1 MGEVKMGTEATL
13 LKEFVGFLP
22 LFLLHISIGMTAS
35 FTTILIHYFEH
46 TQPDLKE
53 YSTLIGT
60 SEDYAQIIIAV
71 FGGFL
76 QQLIGPRRML
86 VLATIPNIAS
96 WTFLFFASD
105 QVAGLILSRLLA
117 GVSIGLMASNVYIAD
132 VASTKNV
139 VFFNYTRQIFITL
152 GAILMY
158 AVAQMIYKV
167 LDIEFYFV
175 SVFVVGFP
183 LLAFGALLFMKESPV
198 YLERRRRLLDE
209 AGPKANVAKLNLEKM
224 KFPASSPTVYIP
236 FVLIS
241 GLISLQHFS
250 GFTYTKRFTIQVLGA
265 MSNSSMPVES
275 QHSATVSRGVNTSS
289 SGSFSPDLADEPVP
303 LNTDSYYWAMLV
315 CGVYLVSS
323 LLVARLL
330 RSIRRRFM
338 FFISLFLTSICLIII
353 GFLMEERMLSSILS
367 DKTIHFLKVVF
378 LCLHTFVVQ
387 CGLQGLPTQL
397 ADVLFPS
404 SCKSIMKGICKAVTS
419 FTLVIFIFSINT
431 FELHQRFWIM
441 AGTLL
446 LTSPLLFILVPE
458 IRNIGKGMASNF
470 IMPFQTVFYILLPK
484 QEVRRKWSEAVRK
497 VSTMKAVIGMIDN
510 KLAKE
515 NALNTCVTYTRTF
528 TFLGEVTDIEEY
540 RTDPKLKRRNE
551 ELVTYVCNI
560 LPQSSYITTNW
571 KEVRVLVG
579 RGPTKF
585 PESLKESGGIFLFND
600 VLIVA
605 KCLLRSWRYVGETS
619 FAVQE
624 LEVTRLEENLII
636 TSKDE
641 RVRLAFTDGSEA
653 ETWKRFIEFCQESQ
667 DFRRASPQLLEVAEE
682 TQCLL

>member
-1 MGEVKMGTEATL
+1 MGSEVKMGTEATL

-22 LFLLHISIGMTAS
+22 LFLLHISTGMTAS

-46 TQPDLKE
+46 TQPHLKE

-96 WTFLFFASD
+96 WTILFFASH

-117 GVSIGLMASNVYIAD
+117 GASIGLMASNVYIAD

-152 GAILMY
+152 GAIMMY
-158 AVAQMIYKV
+158 AIAQIIYKV
-167 LDIEFYFV
+167 LDIEFYYV
-175 SVFVVGFP
+175 SLFVVGFP
-183 LLAFGALLFMKESPV
+183 LIAFGALLCMKESPV
-198 YLERRRRLLDE
+198 YLERRRRLLEE

-236 FVLIS
+236 FLLIS

-250 GFTYTKRFTIQVLGA
+250 GFTYTKRFTIQVLGS
-265 MSNSSMPVES
+265 MSTSKQSERNE
-275 QHSATVSRGVNTSS
+275 VNITK
-289 SGSFSPDLADEPVP
+289 GPLSPDLADEPVP
-303 LNTDSYYWAMLV
+303 LNTDNYYWAMLV

-338 FFISLFLTSICLIII
+338 FFISLFLTSLCLIGI
-353 GFLMEERMLSSILS
+353 GFLMEEKMLSSFLS
-367 DKTIHFLKVVF
+367 DTTIHLLKVVF

-404 SCKSIMKGICKAVTS
+404 SCKSIMKGITKAVT
-419 FTLVIFIFSINT
+419 I
-431 FELHQRFWIM
+431 
-441 AGTLL
+441 LL
-446 LTSPLLFILVPE
+446 MSPLLFVLVPE

-470 IMPFQTVFYILLPK
+470 IMPFQTVFYIILPN
-484 QEVRRKWSEAVRK
+484 QESVRKKWATAVRK
-497 VSTMKAVIGMIDN
+497 VSTMKA
-510 KLAKE
+510 
-515 NALNTCVTYTRTF
+515 
-528 TFLGEVTDIEEY
+528 
-540 RTDPKLKRRNE
+540 
-551 ELVTYVCNI
+551 
-560 LPQSSYITTNW
+560 
-571 KEVRVLVG
+571 
-579 RGPTKF
+579 
-585 PESLKESGGIFLFND
+585 
-600 VLIVA
+600 
-605 KCLLRSWRYVGETS
+605 
-619 FAVQE
+619 
-624 LEVTRLEENLII
+624 
-636 TSKDE
+636 
-641 RVRLAFTDGSEA
+641 
-653 ETWKRFIEFCQESQ
+653 
-667 DFRRASPQLLEVAEE
+667 
-682 TQCLL
+682 

>member
-1 MGEVKMGTEATL
+1 
-13 LKEFVGFLP
+13 
-22 LFLLHISIGMTAS
+22 
-35 FTTILIHYFEH
+35 
-46 TQPDLKE
+46 
-53 YSTLIGT
+53 
-60 SEDYAQIIIAV
+60 
-71 FGGFL
+71 
-76 QQLIGPRRML
+76 ML
-86 VLATIPNIAS
+86 VLATVPNIAS
-96 WTFLFFASD
+96 WTILFFASD
-105 QVAGLILSRLLA
+105 RVAGLILSRLLA

-139 VFFNYTRQIFITL
+139 VFFNYTRQIFTTL

-175 SVFVVGFP
+175 SVLVVGFP
-183 LLAFGALLFMKESPV
+183 LLAFGALLCMKESPV
-198 YLERRRRLLDE
+198 YLERRRRLQDE
-209 AGPKANVAKLNLEKM
+209 AGPKVNIAKLNLEKM

-236 FVLIS
+236 FLLIS

-250 GFTYTKRFTIQVLGA
+250 GFTYTKRFTIQVLGS
-265 MSNSSMPVES
+265 MSISKEPGGNE
-275 QHSATVSRGVNTSS
+275 VNITN
-289 SGSFSPDLADEPVP
+289 GPLSPHLADEPVP
-303 LNTDSYYWAMLV
+303 LNTDNYYWAMLV

-338 FFISLFLTSICLIII
+338 FFISLFLTSICLIGI
-353 GFLMEERMLSSILS
+353 GFLMEEKMLSSILS
-367 DKTIHFLKVVF
+367 DTTIHFLKVVF

-404 SCKSIMKGICKAVTS
+404 SCKSIMKGITKAVTS
-419 FTLVIFIFSINT
+419 FTLVIFIFSINN

-446 LTSPLLFILVPE
+446 LTSPLLFVLVPE

-470 IMPFQTVFYILLPK
+470 ILPFQTVFYIILPIQL
-484 QEVRRKWSEAVRK
+484 QESVRKKWTTAVRK
-497 VSTMKAVIGMIDN
+497 VSTMKAVIGMIDT
-510 KLAKE
+510 KLANE
-515 NALNTCVTYTRTF
+515 NALNSCVRYSRTF
-528 TFLGEVTDIEEY
+528 TFLGESTDIEEY
-540 RTDPKLKRRNE
+540 RTDPKLKKKNE

-560 LPQSSYITTNW
+560 LPQSGYISTNW
-571 KEVRVLVG
+571 REDRVLVG

-605 KCLLRSWRYVGETS
+605 KCLLRSWRYVDETS
-619 FAVQE
+619 FFVEE

-636 TSKDE
+636 TGKEE
-641 RVRLAFTDGSEA
+641 RVRVAFSDVSEA
-653 ETWKRFIEFCQESQ
+653 ETWKRFIEFCIEQETQVSQ
-667 DFRRASPQLLEVAEE
+667 PQLEGVNEE
-682 TQCLL
+682 TECLL

>member
-1 MGEVKMGTEATL
+1 MGAEATL

-22 LFLLHISIGMTAS
+22 IFLLHISTGMTAS

-46 TQPDLKE
+46 TVCHNQSHLKE

-86 VLATIPNIAS
+86 ILATIPNIAS
-96 WTFLFFASD
+96 WTILFFASD
-105 QVAGLILSRLLA
+105 NVAGLILSRLLA
-117 GVSIGLMASNVYIAD
+117 GASIGLMASNVYIAD

-139 VFFNYTRQIFITL
+139 VFFNYTRQIFITT

-158 AVAQMIYKV
+158 AVAQIIYKV
-167 LDIEFYFV
+167 LHIQFYFV

-183 LLAFGALLFMKESPV
+183 LLAFGALLCMKESPV

-209 AGPKANVAKLNLEKM
+209 AGPKVNIAKLNLEKM

-250 GFTYTKRFTIQVLGA
+250 GFTYTKRFTIQVLGTISL
-265 MSNSSMPVES
+265 SNEPV
-275 QHSATVSRGVNTSS
+275 RKGVNVTN
-289 SGSFSPDLADEPVP
+289 GPLSPDLANEPVP

-338 FFISLFLTSICLIII
+338 FFISLFLTSLCLIGI
-353 GFLMEERMLSSILS
+353 GFLMEEEMLSSIMS
-367 DKTIHFLKVVF
+367 DTTIHFLKVVF

-404 SCKSIMKGICKAVTS
+404 SCKSIMKGICKGVTS
-419 FTLVIFIFSINT
+419 FTLVIFIFSINC

-446 LTSPLLFILVPE
+446 LTSPLLFVLVPE

-470 IMPFQTVFYILLPK
+470 IMPFQTVFYIILPN
-484 QEVRRKWSEAVRK
+484 QETVKRRWTNAVRK
-497 VSTMKAVIGMIDN
+497 VSTLNKVIGMIDT

-515 NALNTCVTYTRTF
+515 NALNTCVRYSRTF
-528 TFLGEVTDIEEY
+528 TFLGETTDIEEY
-540 RTDPKLKRRNE
+540 RTDPKLKRNNE

-560 LPQSSYITTNW
+560 LPQSGYLATNW
-571 KEVRVLVG
+571 REDRVLVG

-585 PESLKESGGIFLFND
+585 PESLKETGGIFLFND

-605 KCLLRSWRYVGETS
+605 KCLLRSWRYVDETS
-619 FAVQE
+619 FVVQE
-624 LEVTRLEENLII
+624 LEVSRMEENLII
-636 TSKDE
+636 TSKEE
-641 RVRLAFTDGSEA
+641 RVRVAFSDVSEA
-653 ETWKRFIEFCQESQ
+653 ETWKRFIEFCQETQ
-667 DFRRASPQLLEVAEE
+667 DLRRTSPQLEEVNEE
-682 TQCLL
+682 TECLL

>member
-1 MGEVKMGTEATL
+1 MGTEATL

-60 SEDYAQIIIAV
+60 SEDYVQIIIAV

-76 QQLIGPRRML
+76 QQMIGPRRML

-96 WTFLFFASD
+96 WIIIFFASH

-117 GVSIGLMASNVYIAD
+117 GASIGLMASNVYIAD

-152 GAILMY
+152 GAIMMY
-158 AVAQMIYKV
+158 AIAQIIYKV
-167 LDIEFYFV
+167 LDIEFYYV
-175 SVFVVGFP
+175 SLFVVGFP
-183 LLAFGALLFMKESPV
+183 LIAFGALLCMKESPV
-198 YLERRRRLLDE
+198 YLERRRRLLEE
-209 AGPKANVAKLNLEKM
+209 AGPKANVTKLNMEKM

-265 MSNSSMPVES
+265 MSNSSLPVES
-275 QHSATVSRGVNTSS
+275 QHSATVSRGLNTSI
-289 SGSFSPDLADEPVP
+289 SGSFSPDLPDVPVP

-353 GFLMEERMLSSILS
+353 GFLMEEEMLSSVLS
-367 DKTIHFLKVVF
+367 DTTIHVLKVVF

-431 FELHQRFWIM
+431 FELHHRFWIM

-497 VSTMKAVIGMIDN
+497 VSTMKAVIGIIDN

-571 KEVRVLVG
+571 KEDRVLVG

-605 KCLLRSWRYVGETS
+605 KCLLRSWRYVDETS
-619 FAVQE
+619 FVVQD

-636 TSKDE
+636 TSKEE
-641 RVRLAFTDGSEA
+641 RVRLAFTDISEA

>member
-1 MGEVKMGTEATL
+1 MPIINFQTYLDTKN
-13 LKEFVGFLP
+13 
-22 LFLLHISIGMTAS
+22 
-35 FTTILIHYFEH
+35 TTKSNL
-46 TQPDLKE
+46 
-53 YSTLIGT
+53 SGT
-60 SEDYAQIIIAV
+60 SEDYVQIIIAV

-76 QQLIGPRRML
+76 QQMIGPRRML

-96 WTFLFFASD
+96 WIIIFFASN

-117 GVSIGLMASNVYIAD
+117 GASIGLMASNVYIAD

-152 GAILMY
+152 GAIMMY
-158 AVAQMIYKV
+158 AIAQIIYKV
-167 LDIEFYFV
+167 LDIEFYYV
-175 SVFVVGFP
+175 SLFVVGFP
-183 LLAFGALLFMKESPV
+183 LIAFGALLCMKESPV
-198 YLERRRRLLDE
+198 YLERRRRLLEE

-289 SGSFSPDLADEPVP
+289 SGSFSPDLPDVPVP

-353 GFLMEERMLSSILS
+353 GFLMEEEMLSSVLS
-367 DKTIHFLKVVF
+367 DTTIHVLKVVF

-419 FTLVIFIFSINT
+419 FTLVIFIFSINRQ
-431 FELHQRFWIM
+431 QRKHN
-441 AGTLL
+441 ACCDACQLL
-446 LTSPLLFILVPE
+446 LFLLYPSI
-458 IRNIGKGMASNF
+458 
-470 IMPFQTVFYILLPK
+470 
-484 QEVRRKWSEAVRK
+484 
-497 VSTMKAVIGMIDN
+497 
-510 KLAKE
+510 KE
-515 NALNTCVTYTRTF
+515 SLSR
-528 TFLGEVTDIEEY
+528 L
-540 RTDPKLKRRNE
+540 
-551 ELVTYVCNI
+551 
-560 LPQSSYITTNW
+560 SSYSSI
-571 KEVRVLVG
+571 
-579 RGPTKF
+579 F
-585 PESLKESGGIFLFND
+585 DYSLN
-600 VLIVA
+600 
-605 KCLLRSWRYVGETS
+605 
-619 FAVQE
+619 
-624 LEVTRLEENLII
+624 
-636 TSKDE
+636 
-641 RVRLAFTDGSEA
+641 
-653 ETWKRFIEFCQESQ
+653 
-667 DFRRASPQLLEVAEE
+667 P
-682 TQCLL
+682 

>member
-1 MGEVKMGTEATL
+1 MGSEVKMGTEATL

-60 SEDYAQIIIAV
+60 SEDYVQIIIAV

-76 QQLIGPRRML
+76 QQMIGPRRML

-96 WTFLFFASD
+96 WIIILFASH

-117 GVSIGLMASNVYIAD
+117 GASIGLMASNVYIAD
-132 VASTKNV
+132 VASTKNI

-152 GAILMY
+152 GAIMMY
-158 AVAQMIYKV
+158 AIAQIIYKV
-167 LDIEFYFV
+167 LDIEFYYV
-175 SVFVVGFP
+175 SLFVVGFP
-183 LLAFGALLFMKESPV
+183 LIAFGALLCMKESPV
-198 YLERRRRLLDE
+198 YLERRRRLLEE

-289 SGSFSPDLADEPVP
+289 SGSFSPDLPDVPVP

-353 GFLMEERMLSSILS
+353 GFLMEEEMLSSVLS
-367 DKTIHFLKVVF
+367 DTTIHVLKVVF

-551 ELVTYVCNI
+551 ACDLCLQHPAPVQLHHNQLERG
-560 LPQSSYITTNW
+560 QSPCRT
-571 KEVRVLVG
+571 
-579 RGPTKF
+579 
-585 PESLKESGGIFLFND
+585 
-600 VLIVA
+600 
-605 KCLLRSWRYVGETS
+605 RSHQVS
-619 FAVQE
+619 
-624 LEVTRLEENLII
+624 
-636 TSKDE
+636 
-641 RVRLAFTDGSEA
+641 
-653 ETWKRFIEFCQESQ
+653 
-667 DFRRASPQLLEVAEE
+667 
-682 TQCLL
+682 

>member
-1 MGEVKMGTEATL
+1 M
-13 LKEFVGFLP
+13 
-22 LFLLHISIGMTAS
+22 MTTS
-35 FTTILIHYFEH
+35 F
-46 TQPDLKE
+46 Q
-53 YSTLIGT
+53 
-60 SEDYAQIIIAV
+60 
-71 FGGFL
+71 
-76 QQLIGPRRML
+76 
-86 VLATIPNIAS
+86 
-96 WTFLFFASD
+96 
-105 QVAGLILSRLLA
+105 
-117 GVSIGLMASNVYIAD
+117 
-132 VASTKNV
+132 
-139 VFFNYTRQIFITL
+139 
-152 GAILMY
+152 
-158 AVAQMIYKV
+158 V

-236 FVLIS
+236 FLLIS

-250 GFTYTKRFTIQVLGA
+250 GFTYTKRFTIQVLGKI
-265 MSNSSMPVES
+265 
-275 QHSATVSRGVNTSS
+275 SS
-289 SGSFSPDLADEPVP
+289 SQVGVKPASVNATAAGSYIPDLPDVPVP

-338 FFISLFLTSICLIII
+338 FFISLFVTSLCLLGI
-353 GFLMEERMLSSILS
+353 GLLMEEKMLSSILS
-367 DKTIHFLKVVF
+367 DKTIHLLKVVF

-419 FTLVIFIFSINT
+419 FTLVIFIFSINS

-441 AGTLL
+441 AGILL
-446 LTSPLLFILVPE
+446 LASPLLFVLVPE

-470 IMPFQTVFYILLPK
+470 IMPFQTVFYVLIPK
-484 QEVRRKWSEAVRK
+484 EEEVRKKWSKAVRK
-497 VSTMKAVIGMIDN
+497 VSTMKAVCSMIDT

-515 NALNTCVTYTRTF
+515 NTLNSCATRLSRTF
-528 TFLGEVTDIEEY
+528 TFLGEVTDIEEF
-540 RTDPKLKRRNE
+540 RTDIKLKRKND

-560 LPQSSYITTNW
+560 LPQSGYLLSNW
-571 KEVRVLVG
+571 REDRVLVG

-641 RVRLAFTDGSEA
+641 RVRIAFTDVSEA
-653 ETWKRFIEFCQESQ
+653 ETWKRYIEFCQEREES
-667 DFRRASPQLLEVAEE
+667 RRPSLQFNEE
-682 TQCLL
+682 TECLL

>member
-1 MGEVKMGTEATL
+1 MGISEVKMGTEAAL
-13 LKEFVGFLP
+13 PKEFVGFLP

-60 SEDYAQIIIAV
+60 SEDYVQIIIAV

-76 QQLIGPRRML
+76 QQMIGPRRML

-96 WTFLFFASD
+96 WIIIFFASH

-117 GVSIGLMASNVYIAD
+117 GASIGLMASNVYIAD
-132 VASTKNV
+132 VASTENI

-152 GAILMY
+152 GAIMMY
-158 AVAQMIYKV
+158 AIAQIIYKV
-167 LDIEFYFV
+167 LDIEFYYV
-175 SVFVVGFP
+175 SLFVVGFP
-183 LLAFGALLFMKESPV
+183 LIAFGALLCMKESPV
-198 YLERRRRLLDE
+198 YLERRRRLREE
-209 AGPKANVAKLNLEKM
+209 AGPKDNVAKLNLEKM
-224 KFPASSPTVYIP
+224 KFPARSPTVYIP

-265 MSNSSMPVES
+265 MSNSSLPVES
-275 QHSATVSRGVNTSS
+275 HHSATVSRGVNTSS
-289 SGSFSPDLADEPVP
+289 SGSFSPDLPDVPVP

-353 GFLMEERMLSSILS
+353 GFLMEEEMLSSILS
-367 DKTIHFLKVVF
+367 DTTIHVLKVVF

-404 SCKSIMKGICKAVTS
+404 SCMSIMKGICKAVTS

-484 QEVRRKWSEAVRK
+484 QEAVRK
-497 VSTMKAVIGMIDN
+497 VSTMKAVVGMIDN

-571 KEVRVLVG
+571 KEDRVLVG

-605 KCLLRSWRYVGETS
+605 KCLLRSWRYVDETS
-619 FAVQE
+619 FVVQD

-636 TSKDE
+636 TSKEE
-641 RVRLAFTDGSEA
+641 RVRLAFTDVSEA

>member
-1 MGEVKMGTEATL
+1 MGTEATL

-60 SEDYAQIIIAV
+60 SEDYVQIIIAV

-76 QQLIGPRRML
+76 QQMIGPRRML

-96 WTFLFFASD
+96 WIIIFFASH

-117 GVSIGLMASNVYIAD
+117 GASIGLMASNVYIAD

-152 GAILMY
+152 GAIMMY
-158 AVAQMIYKV
+158 AIAQIIYKV
-167 LDIEFYFV
+167 LDIEFYYV
-175 SVFVVGFP
+175 SLFVVGFP
-183 LLAFGALLFMKESPV
+183 LITFGALLCMKESPV
-198 YLERRRRLLDE
+198 YLERRRRLLEE

-265 MSNSSMPVES
+265 MSNSSLPVES

-289 SGSFSPDLADEPVP
+289 SGSFSPDLPDVPVP

-353 GFLMEERMLSSILS
+353 GFLMEEEMLSSILS
-367 DKTIHFLKVVF
+367 DTTIHVLKVVF

-431 FELHQRFWIM
+431 FELHHRFWIM

-497 VSTMKAVIGMIDN
+497 VSTMKAVIGIIDN

-571 KEVRVLVG
+571 KEDRVLVG

-605 KCLLRSWRYVGETS
+605 KCLLRSWRYVDETS
-619 FAVQE
+619 FVVQD

-636 TSKDE
+636 TSKEE
-641 RVRLAFTDGSEA
+641 RVRLAFTDISEA